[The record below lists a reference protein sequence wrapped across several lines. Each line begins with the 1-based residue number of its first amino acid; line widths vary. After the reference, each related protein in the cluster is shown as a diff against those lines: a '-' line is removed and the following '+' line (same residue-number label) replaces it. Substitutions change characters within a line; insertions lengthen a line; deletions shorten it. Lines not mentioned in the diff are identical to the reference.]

1 MILDTK
7 GFAEKMAKEQEEAA
21 EQKRLDTKVKL
32 LKEGLIGT
40 INTGVLAG
48 VVGRIVETNPCTTTL
63 RTSDGSEISTS
74 SLSVNQKYKVKDLA
88 LGMND
93 IVVEV
98 DQGSTNVK
106 FVEGVDKDSILLVGG
121 GDELYLRDLNDP
133 FGDKED
139 IGLAVGDFV
148 DLANKYRLLC
158 KAEDRQD
165 AETFVHT
172 PRKHQIVS
180 YED

>member
-1 MILDTK
+1 MVNPKD
-7 GFAEKMAKEQEEAA
+7 FAEKMAKEREEAL
-21 EQKRLDTKVKL
+21 EKKRLDTKVKL
-32 LKEGLIGT
+32 LKTGLSAVIKK
-40 INTGVLAG
+40 GVLAG
-48 VVGRIVETNPCTTTL
+48 VEGDVLETNPQTTVL
-63 RTSDGSEISTS
+63 RTLDGSEILTRT
-74 SLSVNQKYKVKDLA
+74 LDIDQPYAIKELH

-98 DQGSTNVK
+98 DKGSTNVK
-106 FVEGVDKDSILLVGG
+106 FVEGVDKNSILLVGG

-139 IGLAVGDFV
+139 IGLAVGDFD
-148 DLANKYRLLC
+148 DLAKKYRLLC

-165 AETFVHT
+165 AETFVHI

>member
-1 MILDTK
+1 MFSSTD
-7 GFAEKMAKEQEEAA
+7 FVEKMNKELEEAS

-32 LKEGLIGT
+32 LKTGLNAT
-40 INTGVLAG
+40 INKGVLAG
-48 VVGRIVETNPCTTTL
+48 VEGEVLETNPQTTVL
-63 RTSDGSEISTS
+63 RTSDGSEILTRT
-74 SLSVNQKYKVKDLA
+74 LDIDQPYIVKELH

-93 IVVEV
+93 IVIEA

-139 IGLAVGDFV
+139 IGLAVGDFD
-148 DLANKYRLLC
+148 DLAKKYRLLC

-165 AETFVHT
+165 AETFVHI

>member
-7 GFAEKMAKEQEEAA
+7 DFAEKMAKEQEEAL

-32 LKEGLIGT
+32 LKTGFGAV
-40 INTGVLAG
+40 INKGVLAG
-48 VVGRIVETNPCTTTL
+48 VEGDVLETNPKTTVL
-63 RTSDGSEISTS
+63 RTLDGSEIMTRT
-74 SLSVNQKYKVKDLA
+74 LDIDQPYVVKELR

-106 FVEGVDKDSILLVGG
+106 FVEGVDKDSVLLVGG

-139 IGLAVGDFV
+139 VGLAAGDFV